1 MTVKQFFKSTAFKC
15 IVVLLSILLICG
27 VFLTVMNGLLEVTD
41 EERFARAVQ
50 KIYGKSV
57 ETEEISLDGEKTS
70 FDYAEISEAYKV
82 KDDGNYLVKVS
93 GKEGYGGAVV
103 CWVVVDMSDDGKE
116 IDGVMKIAIDSAPG
130 ESYISKISQGALDA
144 LAAKAEYGKEVMGG
158 FAHGSKEHGGDYIA
172 TGASY
177 SMRAIS
183 NCMNGAM
190 DFVAAYALGVAKS
203 DFYTDNGFEYLEM
216 INKQETSYA
225 VESGVVTYNITTQ
238 GYSPTTAF
246 KLTIVVSKT
255 GNDATITS
263 VSVTQSGSVQGQG
276 KTAEEF
282 DALTK
287 TDYAGKTLAYF
298 TDMLGTDMAYPGDN
312 AGKDISTGAS
322 KSSYNVAYACA
333 FALANYQ
340 KAVSTPYTGGDA
352 Q

>member
-70 FDYAEISEAYKV
+70 FDYADISEAYKV

-144 LAAKAEYGKEVMGG
+144 LAAKAEYGKEAMGG

-216 INKQETSYA
+216 INKQETSYT
-225 VESGVVTYNITTQ
+225 VESSVVTYNIVTA
-238 GYSPTTAF
+238 GNSPAGAF
-246 KLTIVVSKT
+246 
-255 GNDATITS
+255 TITVKVGADGAITEYTISADGSTAQTYKDKVFTQYTGKNAAWFKS
-263 VSVTQSGSVQGQG
+263 VIGDDG
-276 KTAEEF
+276 KTNTNANYE
-282 DALTK
+282 ANGIQTCATRSNYLCL
-287 TDYAGKTLAYF
+287 YAGL
-298 TDMLGTDMAYPGDN
+298 
-312 AGKDISTGAS
+312 
-322 KSSYNVAYACA
+322 
-333 FALANYQ
+333 FATANYQ